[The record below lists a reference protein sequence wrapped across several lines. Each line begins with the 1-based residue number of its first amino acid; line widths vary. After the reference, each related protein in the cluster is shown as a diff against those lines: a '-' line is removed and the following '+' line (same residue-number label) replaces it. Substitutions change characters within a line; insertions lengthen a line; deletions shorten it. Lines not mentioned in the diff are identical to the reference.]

1 MDTCKF
7 CGKAASNDGLK
18 LEFPVCEVHQRE
30 VESFLKRKEQMK
42 VEAEDMRILERFLK
56 ENMGMIN
63 CPLCKGGM
71 FIHHWKKENDDSR
84 LPIFKCNACGS
95 MV

>member
-1 MDTCKF
+1 
-7 CGKAASNDGLK
+7 
-18 LEFPVCEVHQRE
+18 
-30 VESFLKRKEQMK
+30 
-42 VEAEDMRILERFLK
+42 AEDMRILERFLK
-56 ENMGMIN
+56 ENIGIIK

-71 FIHHWKKENDDSR
+71 FIHHWKKEKDGSR

>member
-1 MDTCKF
+1 MGTCKF
-7 CGKAASNDGLK
+7 CGKVASNDGLK
-18 LEFPVCEVHQRE
+18 FKVPVCEVHQRE
-30 VESFLKRKEQMK
+30 VEFFLKRKEQMK
-42 VEAEDMRILERFLK
+42 AEAEDMRILERFLK
-56 ENMGMIN
+56 ENIGIIK

-71 FIHHWKKENDDSR
+71 FIHHWKKEKDGSR